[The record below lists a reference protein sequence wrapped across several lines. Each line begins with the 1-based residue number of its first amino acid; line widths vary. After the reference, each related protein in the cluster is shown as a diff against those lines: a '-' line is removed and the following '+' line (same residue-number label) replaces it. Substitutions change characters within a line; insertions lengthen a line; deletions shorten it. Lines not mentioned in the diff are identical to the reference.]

1 METVTSADGTSIAY
15 TEQGHGPVLI
25 VVDGAMATPDGGRKP
40 RQAALLAEHFT
51 VRTFFRRGR
60 GDSGDT
66 PPYSPDREL
75 DDIEALIDL
84 GGQPAYLYGHSSGGC
99 LALDAAARLGAKLS
113 KAAVYEVPYNDDPA
127 FRPTWTAYLEQL
139 HAALAQNRRGDAA
152 MLFLALVGT
161 PPGQIAAMRQ
171 TPSWSGLEAMVPTLA
186 HDHGGVM
193 GPDPAV
199 PADRVTRVDIPL
211 LAMFGTLSPLFMG
224 QTAGTLSRTAKQGE
238 LRAVDGQAHDVDPA
252 VLVPILTAFFLSG

>member
-15 TEQGHGPVLI
+15 AEQGAGPVLI

-40 RQAALLAEHFT
+40 QQAALLAEHFT

-60 GDSGDT
+60 GNSGDT

-99 LALDAAARLGAKLS
+99 LALDAAARFGTKLAKV
-113 KAAVYEVPYNDDPA
+113 AVYEVPYNDDPG

-139 HAALAQNRRGDAA
+139 HLALNQNRRGDAVT
-152 MLFLALVGT
+152 LFLALIGA
-161 PPGQIAAMRQ
+161 PLPQIVAMRQ
-171 TPSWSGLEAMVPTLA
+171 KPVWPGLEAAVPTLA
-186 HDHGGVM
+186 HDHGGIM
-193 GPDPAV
+193 GPDPAI
-199 PADRVTRVDIPL
+199 PADRVAQIAIPL
-211 LAMFGTLSPLFMG
+211 LAMYGTHSPPFMG
-224 QTAGTLSRTAKQGE
+224 QTAGTLSRTVARGE
-238 LRAVDGQAHDVDPA
+238 LRAVDGQAHDIDPA
-252 VLVPILTAFFLSG
+252 VLAPILTAFFLGG